1 MKKKRTSPVTTIS
14 PVTTTST
21 VTTISPVTTTST
33 VTTISPI
40 THTPLPSFSRHRHSP
55 ATDPPNP
62 STPLIIREAPLSFS
76 LSLIYS
82 TLSYAFMT
90 IDKSWTTL
98 RNRTSSQ
105 FNDGLDAFLERCKD
119 HLDEYNSCWCPC
131 RKCNNNTKCT
141 LKEIDHDI
149 VKNGFSASY
158 TTWDHHGEPPIVN
171 LAPETYNDM
180 VDFLHDVGME
190 NTNEP
195 THGPSATNEPPEGPS
210 TTKNELEELLAKAD
224 EKLYTGCDKSTLHYL
239 SKLLHI
245 KNKFEQTCL
254 VCGESRWK
262 NKNTKGKK
270 VPKKVLRY
278 FPLTP
283 RLRRMYNSRHIAK
296 YMTWHA
302 TGKCKEDGKMC
313 HPVDGKTWKDF
324 DQNHKQF
331 ALEPRNVRLGLA
343 ADGFNPFGNL
353 SQGYSMWPV
362 ILTTYNLPP
371 WLCMKESNL
380 MLSMLIPGPKSP
392 GKDIDVFLRPLIEEL
407 KTLWGEGVRMR
418 DAATETYFTMKAMLL
433 WTINDYPARSYLS
446 GWSGQ
451 GYLAFPTCNKDTPS
465 TRVLGK
471 IAYAG
476 HRRFLPKK
484 HRWRKDKSFND
495 FGLIGA
501 KRKRDIKVELNWSKR
516 SIFYELEYWSD
527 IHLKHNLD
535 VMHIEKNVTESFMG
549 TLLMND
555 KSKDTPKARKD
566 LEKLG
571 IRKELWLADNGK
583 GKLLKPHP
591 QYSFTNEDR
600 HRFCQFI
607 KGVKLPDGFG
617 SNFRPKVTDNDNIT
631 GMKSHDYHIMM
642 QRLLPVGVR
651 GYLDETISRPII
663 ELCSFLKQLCSRNL
677 MVSDMLKAK

>member
-21 VTTISPVTTTST
+21 VTTISP
-33 VTTISPI
+33 I
-40 THTPLPSFSRHRHSP
+40 THTPLSSFSRHRHSP

-62 STPLIIREAPLSFS
+62 STPRRHFLS

-105 FNDGLDAFLERCKD
+105 FNDGLDAFLERRTSLNRLVWYAVRVDGK
-119 HLDEYNSCWCPC
+119 
-131 RKCNNNTKCT
+131 TKT
-141 LKEIDHDI
+141 L
-149 VKNGFSASY
+149 
-158 TTWDHHGEPPIVN
+158 
-171 LAPETYNDM
+171 
-180 VDFLHDVGME
+180 
-190 NTNEP
+190 
-195 THGPSATNEPPEGPS
+195 
-210 TTKNELEELLAKAD
+210 
-224 EKLYTGCDKSTLHYL
+224 
-239 SKLLHI
+239 
-245 KNKFEQTCL
+245 
-254 VCGESRWK
+254 R
-262 NKNTKGKK
+262 GKK

-278 FPLTP
+278 FTLTP

-362 ILTTYNLPP
+362 ILTTYNLPS

-407 KTLWGEGVRMR
+407 KTLWSEGLRMR

-451 GYLAFPTCNKDTPS
+451 GYLACPTCNKDTPS

-471 IAYAG
+471 IAYDG

-484 HRWRKDKSFND
+484 HRWRKDKSFNGMD
-495 FGLIGA
+495 DTSDPPETLSNANILDQLARLPQKNIGETSGFWVDRC
-501 KRKRDIKVELNWSKR
+501 K
-516 SIFYELEYWSD
+516 
-527 IHLKHNLD
+527 
-535 VMHIEKNVTESFMG
+535 EKT
-549 TLLMND
+549 
-555 KSKDTPKARKD
+555 
-566 LEKLG
+566 
-571 IRKELWLADNGK
+571 
-583 GKLLKPHP
+583 
-591 QYSFTNEDR
+591 
-600 HRFCQFI
+600 
-607 KGVKLPDGFG
+607 
-617 SNFRPKVTDNDNIT
+617 
-631 GMKSHDYHIMM
+631 
-642 QRLLPVGVR
+642 
-651 GYLDETISRPII
+651 
-663 ELCSFLKQLCSRNL
+663 
-677 MVSDMLKAK
+677 